1 MLPPVHSDL
10 SILIN
15 LCSGKSV
22 SRLCAVSLK
31 AGHLPSTR
39 SFKVIT
45 KRIVISTS
53 ESHLKLK
60 DVSPP
65 GNGSGFT
72 VRARCTHLL
81 PMDARQGSFS
91 ILAAASVIKEK
102 R

>member
-1 MLPPVHSDL
+1 MLPPVDSDL

-15 LCSGKSV
+15 LHSGKKPFQV
-22 SRLCAVSLK
+22 LCSLK

-45 KRIVISTS
+45 KRIIISTS

-65 GNGSGFT
+65 GNGSSFT
-72 VRARCTHLL
+72 VRAPCTHLL

-91 ILAAASVIKEK
+91 ILAAA
-102 R
+102 